1 MVKQTT
7 NGQKMSRMNLQLRKF
22 VFPFFLSV
30 FFISSSYIYS
40 TPIYS
45 LKNSYSPAQ
54 KEISYGK
61 NGMVTTQHFI
71 ATEVGE
77 KILNKGGNAFDASI
91 AIGFTLAVV
100 LPRAGNIGGG
110 GFMVMFDDA
119 TQNLINLLDIPENYS
134 VLWLQGGASLQ
145 FSMVPMNLL
154 PNGGT
159 ADYID
164 TGSWSAKAVIECQKF
179 GNVNVI
185 GSSKDSVYSY
195 IPKNVVT
202 SEDALYLH
210 ITSNNTIYGTQY
222 KDYPEI
228 KNTNS
233 FLVADMSS
241 DILSKPVDISQFGL
255 IYAGAQKNMG
265 PAGVTL
271 VIIRKDLLDS
281 NFRDVPT
288 MMRYKTHSS
297 KDSMFNTPPV
307 FSVCVVNET
316 LKWIQSLGGLKEMEI
331 INERKAEKLYT
342 EIERNSLF
350 KSPINKEDRST
361 MNVPFVFLDKKI
373 DDKIFLDYCLNKGL
387 TTLKGHRSVGGFRA
401 SIYNAMP
408 EGGVDALIEAMQ
420 HFEKNYYF
428 YLITYWNIYSG
439 FISVYSHK
447 KSSRAIYIIAQIGRV

>member
-1 MVKQTT
+1 MRKIYNFSAGPACLPESALKASKSAVKDYKKS
-7 NGQKMSRMNLQLRKF
+7 GISILEMSHR
-22 VFPFFLSV
+22 SA
-30 FFISSSYIYS
+30 
-40 TPIYS
+40 PIVE
-45 LKNSYSPAQ
+45 L
-54 KEISYGK
+54 
-61 NGMVTTQHFI
+61 
-71 ATEVGE
+71 
-77 KILNKGGNAFDASI
+77 
-91 AIGFTLAVV
+91 
-100 LPRAGNIGGG
+100 
-110 GFMVMFDDA
+110 FDDA

-154 PNGGT
+154 PRDGT

-179 GNVNVI
+179 GNVNVV

-202 SEDALYLH
+202 SEDASYLH

-222 KDYPEI
+222 KSFPEI
-228 KNTNS
+228 KYTNS
-233 FLVADMSS
+233 YLVADMSS
-241 DILSKPVDISQFGL
+241 DILSKPIDISQFGL

-297 KDSMFNTPPV
+297 KGSMFNTPPV

-408 EGGVDALIEAMQ
+408 EDGVDALIEAMQ
-420 HFEKNYYF
+420 NFEKNY
-428 YLITYWNIYSG
+428 
-439 FISVYSHK
+439 
-447 KSSRAIYIIAQIGRV
+447 